1 MKELDFKMRERFE
14 QKEYYP
20 DRYGETRVDRM
31 NNHKLERHKKEKLRS
46 KKGVENKKEGDEN
59 DT

>member
-1 MKELDFKMRERFE
+1 MQERFE

-31 NNHKLERHKKEKLRS
+31 NNHKLERHKKGKLRS
-46 KKGVENKKEGDEN
+46 KKGVEKKPS
-59 DT
+59 TKAVKV